1 MGCFGRARALG
12 VVLVLAAGLAATAP
26 AQAPAPAPAPAPA
39 KTPAQANAQR
49 PSKIAVRTV
58 YGKIEMVNESVRGL
72 AIVADDGQRMAWQ
85 LDKKV
90 IDQVKAFKPGDPVVV
105 IYRERGADKAV
116 TAIAFPG
123 AATTPVYVNTT
134 GQRVV
139 LVSGPLVNG
148 DCGQP
153 ADVPPRTTNI
163 LTGGQA
169 ETSDACW
176 CCAPAG
182 GTCTPANKTGLGRAF
197 LTRCY
202 E

>member
-1 MGCFGRARALG
+1 MRGSGRLCWRSGAVLG
-12 VVLVLAAGLAATAP
+12 VALLLGLWPGAP
-26 AQAPAPAPAPAPA
+26 ATPVAAQGKSALAF
-39 KTPAQANAQR
+39 KTVHGKLATVDEQLR
-49 PSKIAVRTV
+49 GVAVVT
-58 YGKIEMVNESVRGL
+58 
-72 AIVADDGQRMAWQ
+72 DDGQRMAWQ
-85 LDKKV
+85 FNKAV
-90 IDQVKAFKPGDPVVV
+90 IDKLRDFKPGDPVVV

-123 AATTPVYVNTT
+123 AAATPVYVNTT

-163 LTGGQA
+163 LIGAQA

-197 LTRCY
+197 LTGCY